1 MSYQVTLAESYFPA
15 QSDLE
20 LRDLTIG
27 DQLRETAQQYPD
39 KTGLVEV
46 DIDGNTAR
54 SWTYTELLVDS
65 ESLAQ
70 ALTSRFQP
78 GERIT
83 VWSPNTPEWVLMEF
97 ACALAGIVIVTAN
110 PALQARELR
119 YIIEQSGS
127 VALFRVEEY
136 RGNPMHE
143 LAMEACEGLT
153 AIREITD
160 LDDLKAM
167 HGTDNGPLP
176 RVDCRD
182 AAMIQYTSGTTGF
195 PKGAV
200 LSHRSLLNNARFY
213 AGRLE
218 VSANT
223 VWANIMPMFHT
234 SGCGMVTLGCLQ
246 AGCKMLIVKMFDPP
260 AICRLIER
268 EQVSTI
274 LGVPTM
280 LVALLESLEGAPR
293 DVSSVDMFSSGG
305 AMVAPEL
312 VRNIQRVFGC
322 NFSTLYGQTETSPV
336 VSQHFADDSLD
347 DICNTIGQPLPHT
360 EVSIRAVDDNT
371 VVPLDNN
378 GEICVRAYC
387 NMLGYHG
394 DADATRATI
403 DTSDW
408 LHTGDLGI
416 MDSRG
421 YIRITGRVKDMIIRG
436 GENMFPA
443 EIENVL
449 LEHPQIAEIAIV
461 GIPDKKWGE
470 VIGCFFRTENNEPI
484 GVRILHDYCRKH
496 LSPQKTPTTWCQVE
510 EFPMTGS
517 RKIQKFV
524 IRDQY
529 LSGKYQPLS
538 LEEKP

>member
-1 MSYQVTLAESYFPA
+1 M
-15 QSDLE
+15 
-20 LRDLTIG
+20 
-27 DQLRETAQQYPD
+27 
-39 KTGLVEV
+39 EV

-213 AGRLE
+213 A
-218 VSANT
+218 
-223 VWANIMPMFHT
+223 
-234 SGCGMVTLGCLQ
+234 
-246 AGCKMLIVKMFDPP
+246 
-260 AICRLIER
+260 
-268 EQVSTI
+268 
-274 LGVPTM
+274 
-280 LVALLESLEGAPR
+280 
-293 DVSSVDMFSSGG
+293 
-305 AMVAPEL
+305 
-312 VRNIQRVFGC
+312 
-322 NFSTLYGQTETSPV
+322 
-336 VSQHFADDSLD
+336 
-347 DICNTIGQPLPHT
+347 
-360 EVSIRAVDDNT
+360 
-371 VVPLDNN
+371 
-378 GEICVRAYC
+378 
-387 NMLGYHG
+387 
-394 DADATRATI
+394 
-403 DTSDW
+403 
-408 LHTGDLGI
+408 
-416 MDSRG
+416 
-421 YIRITGRVKDMIIRG
+421 
-436 GENMFPA
+436 
-443 EIENVL
+443 
-449 LEHPQIAEIAIV
+449 
-461 GIPDKKWGE
+461 
-470 VIGCFFRTENNEPI
+470 
-484 GVRILHDYCRKH
+484 
-496 LSPQKTPTTWCQVE
+496 
-510 EFPMTGS
+510 
-517 RKIQKFV
+517 
-524 IRDQY
+524 
-529 LSGKYQPLS
+529 
-538 LEEKP
+538 